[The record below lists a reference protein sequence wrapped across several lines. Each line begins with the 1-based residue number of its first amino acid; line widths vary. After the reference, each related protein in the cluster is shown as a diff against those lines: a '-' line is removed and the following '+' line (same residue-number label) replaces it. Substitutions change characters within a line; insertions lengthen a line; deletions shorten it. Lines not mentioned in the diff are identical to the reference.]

1 MRFDPQSLPQLW
13 VYLSGNPLTALFM
26 TLLAYQL
33 AVWLYQKS
41 GNHPLLNP
49 VLFAVLA
56 LVVVLKVTGLS
67 YAQYFEGAQ
76 FVHFLLGTATVA
88 LAVPIYQG
96 LAALKGQVGKV
107 LLALIAVLLVGGA
120 VSITVAVGI
129 ASALDV
135 PSEVLLSLWPKSV
148 TTPIAMGI
156 SERLGAI
163 PTLTAVFAILTGI
176 VGAAIGTLVFNRMG
190 LTRWWVRGFAMG
202 ISAHGVGTARA
213 FAVHPE
219 AGRFASLGMGLHG
232 VLGAVLIPWFYSYL
246 A

>member
-1 MRFDPQSLPQLW
+1 MKFDAQSLPQLW
-13 VYLSGNPLTALFM
+13 VYLSGSPLTALFM
-26 TLLAYQL
+26 TLLAYQT

-41 GNHPLLNP
+41 GNHPLVNP
-49 VLFAVLA
+49 VLVSVLA
-56 LVVVLKVTGLS
+56 LVGVLKATGLS

-107 LLALIAVLLVGGA
+107 VLALTTVLVVGGT
-120 VSITVAVGI
+120 VSIAVAVGV
-129 ASALDV
+129 ATVLGV
-135 PSEVLLSLWPKSV
+135 PPEILLSLWPKSV

-176 VGAAIGTLVFNRMG
+176 VGAAVGTLIFNQMG

-232 VLGAVLIPWFYSYL
+232 VLGAVLIPWAYGWIN
-246 A
+246 

>member
-1 MRFDPQSLPQLW
+1 MKFDPQNLPQLW
-13 VYLSGNPLTALFM
+13 VYLSVSPLTALFM

-33 AVWLYQKS
+33 AVWCYQKS
-41 GNHPLLNP
+41 GNHPLCNP
-49 VLFAVLA
+49 VLLAVLA
-56 LVVVLKVTGLS
+56 LVAVLKLTGLS

-96 LAALKGQVGKV
+96 LAALKGQVGRV
-107 LLALIAVLLVGGA
+107 LLALTGVLLVGGA
-120 VSITVAVGI
+120 VSISVAVGI
-129 ASALDV
+129 ASALGV
-135 PSEVLLSLWPKSV
+135 PAEVLLSLWPKSV

-176 VGAAIGTLVFNRMG
+176 VGAAIGTLIFNRMG

-232 VLGAVLIPWFYSYL
+232 VLGAVLIPWVYSYL